1 MAIGIS
7 IGPAWIIAAGAGCI
21 ALAALAYA
29 QHERLSVSEQ
39 ARKESMN
46 LVKTLQTQLVAE
58 QAARTEEQRRIDAQ
72 RNIANDAQ
80 RQIEHVQANRDAA
93 VAAAGRLL
101 DRLDAAGT
109 AAQTACHPAIAAGGP
124 PASGADMVP
133 AELYRSLLAGARRVA
148 DRAADLADL
157 ADQRGIAGTACE
169 RAYDSLTAKP

>member
-80 RQIEHVQANRDAA
+80 RQIEHAQANRDAA

-109 AAQTACHPAIAAGGP
+109 AAQTACHPTTAEAGAP
-124 PASGADMVP
+124 TASTDMVP
-133 AELYRSLLAGARRVA
+133 ADVYRRLLEATREVINRG
-148 DRAADLADL
+148 ADLADEADKRRVRAL
-157 ADQRGIAGTACE
+157 AAEGS
-169 RAYDSLTAKP
+169 YDSLTPNP